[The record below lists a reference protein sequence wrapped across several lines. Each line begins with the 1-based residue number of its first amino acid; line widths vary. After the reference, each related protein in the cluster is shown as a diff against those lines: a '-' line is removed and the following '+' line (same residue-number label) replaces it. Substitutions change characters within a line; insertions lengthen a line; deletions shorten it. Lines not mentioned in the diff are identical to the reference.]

1 MTEEIVIDDP
11 PTKHIEFHDPSSIYH
26 GLPLKKQLALSKLR
40 RGTTKAPKTVTK
52 HFHKANDNDY
62 AMILLECVN
71 CLIHQ
76 SEYAVSDVRL
86 DRIKINLKLVF
97 SYRRHF
103 NKDWPRG
110 VPMAYGDWWVVIQY
124 NVDVLI
130 NYLHKIGKSSFTAAE
145 LRKNIWK
152 IKAEQDRWLFL
163 QDWSIPL
170 CEMEFLNDVVPAQ
183 PKDKAMKGR
192 RTYRKSGLHKKPKPP
207 EDSSEEMLDKVVEGD
222 V

>member
-1 MTEEIVIDDP
+1 MSLYK
-11 PTKHIEFHDPSSIYH
+11 TKMMLTRIRQTC
-26 GLPLKKQLALSKLR
+26 L
-40 RGTTKAPKTVTK
+40 
-52 HFHKANDNDY
+52 
-62 AMILLECVN
+62 N

-76 SEYAVSDVRL
+76 SEYAVENVRL

-130 NYLHKIGKSSFTAAE
+130 NYLHSIGKSSFTAKE

-152 IKAEQDRWLFL
+152 IKGEQDRWDFL

-170 CEMEFLNDVVPAQ
+170 CEMEFLNAVVPTQ
-183 PKDKAMKGR
+183 LKDKSLKGR

-207 EDSSEEMLDKVVEGD
+207 EESSEEMLDKAVEGD